1 MSLSGSNKLLP
12 ILMSFLN
19 YFNKPIL
26 KIPVIIGLITGLLTF
41 AYFLGL
47 YALDV
52 NPLGNIRT
60 PDFGIHIITICYA
73 CWYFRKKIGLG
84 WMHLWEGLTIGYVLN
99 MTAAFLTGWLV
110 YLFVTIIDPQI
121 FTDYLNNME
130 HLLLDGK
137 EKLVEQIG
145 EEEFGVLLSN
155 VKDTDPSTLISDEIS
170 KKFVIGI
177 IPILLISLFFRR
189 QQPIK

>member
-1 MSLSGSNKLLP
+1 
-12 ILMSFLN
+12 
-19 YFNKPIL
+19 
-26 KIPVIIGLITGLLTF
+26 
-41 AYFLGL
+41 
-47 YALDV
+47 
-52 NPLGNIRT
+52 
-60 PDFGIHIITICYA
+60 
-73 CWYFRKKIGLG
+73 
-84 WMHLWEGLTIGYVLN
+84 MHLWEGLTIGYVLN